1 MRHAFGRYPNILCAP
16 KLLGFSGASFLMI
29 LGKDIPLSNRPGG
42 TGHSSTWKL
51 RFSLDELSRP
61 PPALAPT
68 ETLHPCTCTT
78 PCQCVHVVDA
88 ENHGLPMFC
97 NASASH
103 HQRQSLATPA
113 ATSPRT
119 PSAWPVDLLF
129 GRLALD
135 ASTARP
141 MWLPSSQRQDFQCE
155 EHEVGVS
162 TFSHSRQVL
171 SCQDSQNKLP
181 ICQGVSCPDCRLQ
194 DSHSRIL
201 DRWTQRFCLKAISSK
216 TECENLVSPPL
227 DGLIRWES
235 VERRTRKM

>member
-1 MRHAFGRYPNILCAP
+1 MNSVARLQHSPCDRDTASMHMYDTLPMCPRCGCRKPRAANVLQCFG
-16 KLLGFSGASFLMI
+16 
-29 LGKDIPLSNRPGG
+29 
-42 TGHSSTWKL
+42 
-51 RFSLDELSRP
+51 
-61 PPALAPT
+61 LAPPT
-68 ETLHPCTCTT
+68 PVIGDTCR
-78 PCQCVHVVDA
+78 D
-88 ENHGLPMFC
+88 
-97 NASASH
+97 
-103 HQRQSLATPA
+103 LAKDPV
-113 ATSPRT
+113 AT
-119 PSAWPVDLLF
+119 AWPVDLLF

-194 DSHSRIL
+194 DSHSQIL

-216 TECENLVSPPL
+216 TECDNLVSPPL

-235 VERRTRKM
+235 VERRTRNM